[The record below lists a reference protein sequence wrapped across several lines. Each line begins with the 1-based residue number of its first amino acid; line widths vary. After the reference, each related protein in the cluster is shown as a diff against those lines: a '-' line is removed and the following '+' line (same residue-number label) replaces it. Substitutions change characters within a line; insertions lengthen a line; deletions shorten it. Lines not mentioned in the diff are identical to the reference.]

1 MTVGELIATLQTL
14 PTDEP
19 VEWTTGQLEDHL
31 PVIVALEA
39 RTAALRLEALAAY
52 DATQAARSQGFR
64 STADWLTKTTGIS
77 HAGAIVKTARALRD
91 QLPATAHALAT
102 GQITEDHVA
111 AIRRAHRMFGDDF
124 TTVEAAVVNVA
135 VTSCVKD
142 LSGFIDRIIQQY
154 QPDASDAATTTATLK
169 RRLHLSASLD
179 GWWHLTGLLDPETGQ
194 RLQAALDVY
203 ADPTGPTDTRTPEM
217 RRADAMAEIADKALT
232 GINRPTGRGQIIIR
246 LTAEQMTTGLGV
258 QWPAGALMTRA
269 DVDKL
274 TCSTTVTTVLGIDT
288 PTGWQPVNVGTTQ
301 RFATRA
307 QRAALETRDG
317 PTCIA
322 EGCTVPTNRTIAHH
336 LTHWNRGGRSDI
348 NNYALVCGCHHN
360 DAHHNRLQL
369 VIKPDGSYTLTR
381 RRN

>member
-1 MTVGELIATLQTL
+1 M
-14 PTDEP
+14 
-19 VEWTTGQLEDHL
+19 
-31 PVIVALEA
+31 
-39 RTAALRLEALAAY
+39 
-52 DATQAARSQGFR
+52 TQAA
-64 STADWLTKTTGIS
+64 D
-77 HAGAIVKTARALRD
+77 ARA
-91 QLPATAHALAT
+91 
-102 GQITEDHVA
+102 
-111 AIRRAHRMFGDDF
+111 
-124 TTVEAAVVNVA
+124 
-135 VTSCVKD
+135 
-142 LSGFIDRIIQQY
+142 
-154 QPDASDAATTTATLK
+154 
-169 RRLHLSASLD
+169 
-179 GWWHLTGLLDPETGQ
+179 
-194 RLQAALDVY
+194 AALGGQSIPLDY
-203 ADPTGPTDTRTPEM
+203 KATDKVRTIDFLGYEYTRTPS
-217 RRADAMAEIADKALT
+217 DIS
-232 GINRPTGRGQIIIR
+232 
-246 LTAEQMTTGLGV
+246 
-258 QWPAGALMTRA
+258 GALMTRA